1 MLFAYER
8 PLCGHNWTFP
18 QGQFLTLTDI
28 DCRRATQAT
37 WFRVRLACG
46 RRRTKSLS
54 VTESESR
61 FETASGSY
69 RSSERRWRKREAI
82 AMSNDQK
89 KIVSASAAEP
99 LGAELER
106 LLQPTRYF
114 QHPRDVVRHA
124 TLTTAEKRAILS
136 SWASDACAVE
146 SMPALRQI
154 LGSGHVVKFDE
165 VIDALQELDGKADDI
180 GGMEKP
186 QRRRRGPDRGGNP
199 EEGPAGSGYWY

>member
-1 MLFAYER
+1 
-8 PLCGHNWTFP
+8 
-18 QGQFLTLTDI
+18 
-28 DCRRATQAT
+28 
-37 WFRVRLACG
+37 
-46 RRRTKSLS
+46 
-54 VTESESR
+54 
-61 FETASGSY
+61 
-69 RSSERRWRKREAI
+69 
-82 AMSNDQK
+82 MSNDQK

-114 QHPRDVVRHA
+114 QHPRDVVRDA

-180 GGMEKP
+180 GMEEP
-186 QRRRRGPDRGGNP
+186 RRRHHGPDRGSDP
-199 EEGPAGSGYWY
+199 EEGPSGTGFWY

>member
-1 MLFAYER
+1 M
-8 PLCGHNWTFP
+8 
-18 QGQFLTLTDI
+18 
-28 DCRRATQAT
+28 

-46 RRRTKSLS
+46 RRRTKSWS
-54 VTESESR
+54 FTGSESR
-61 FETASGSY
+61 VETASGAY
-69 RSSERRWRKREAI
+69 RSSERGRRKREAI

-89 KIVSASAAEP
+89 KNVSASATEP

-114 QHPRDVVRHA
+114 QHPRDVVRDA
-124 TLTTAEKRAILS
+124 ALTTAEKRAILS

-154 LGSGHVVKFDE
+154 LGSGQVVKFDDM
-165 VIDALQELDGKADDI
+165 IDALQELDGKADEI

-186 QRRRRGPDRGGNP
+186 QRTHPGPDRGGNP

>member
-1 MLFAYER
+1 ME
-8 PLCGHNWTFP
+8 
-18 QGQFLTLTDI
+18 
-28 DCRRATQAT
+28 
-37 WFRVRLACG
+37 
-46 RRRTKSLS
+46 
-54 VTESESR
+54 
-61 FETASGSY
+61 
-69 RSSERRWRKREAI
+69 KREAI

-114 QHPRDVVRHA
+114 QHPRDVVGDDR
-124 TLTTAEKRAILS
+124 LTTAEKRAILS
-136 SWASDACAVE
+136 SWASDASAVE

-154 LGSGHVVKFDE
+154 LGSGRVVKFDE
-165 VIDALQELDGKADDI
+165 VIDALQELDGKANDI
-180 GGMEKP
+180 GGTEKP